1 MINVLFICVH
11 NSGRSQMAEA
21 FTNLYSAGTVYG
33 MSAGTAVSET
43 LNPVVVEVMNEL
55 GIDMSANRP
64 KALSSEMIERADH
77 IYTMG
82 CALDEACPVAFVPSE
97 DWGLTD
103 PAAQPI
109 ETVRLIRDDI
119 ERRVRDLISRHEEA

>member
-1 MINVLFICVH
+1 MIKVLFICVH
-11 NSGRSQMAEA
+11 NSGRSQLAAA

-55 GIDMSANRP
+55 GIDMSANRH
-64 KALSSEMIERADH
+64 KAISSEMIERADH

-103 PAAQPI
+103 PAGQPI

-119 ERRVRDLISRHEEA
+119 ERRVRDLISSLEKA